1 MTTILPDFNQA
12 TFKPGDPVDNPY
24 FPLKPGTIYVYEGE
38 SSDAEAGEVERETD
52 RFAVTFETKEVAGV
66 DATVVRDTAW
76 ANGFLQEDTRDW
88 HAQDTNG
95 NVWYLGE
102 ATTAYEYDDEG
113 NFIGTSN
120 DGAWEAGVNGAKPG
134 YIMKA
139 NPQVGDQYYQE
150 FAPNDGAVDQAE
162 VISLDRTISTR
173 LGNYSN
179 VLQTLDFTALEPGV
193 SEFKNYVPN
202 IGPVL
207 LEEGL
212 DQNLEPSFVFELAS
226 ITSVTP
232 DTFTSGRGTEGND
245 ALDGD
250 NGRNTLKGRQG
261 DDLLQGFGGKD
272 RLTGQR
278 GNDFLV
284 GGSGLDVLK
293 GGNGQDILIGGK
305 GADILK
311 GGKGRDQF
319 VFRTLEHQGDLIKDF
334 TRRDVIGLTEIF
346 DSENYGGSN
355 LVEDYLQIEQM
366 GSRTVIRIDS
376 DGNTGS
382 NPFEVLTTLN
392 NTNANILSEAN
403 FVV

>member
-1 MTTILPDFNQA
+1 MTALPDFKQA

-38 SSDAEAGEVERETD
+38 KTDEDGEVERETD
-52 RFAVTFETKEVAGV
+52 QFAVTFETKEVAGV
-66 DATVVRDTAW
+66 AATVVRDTAW

-88 HAQDTNG
+88 HAQDTQG

-120 DGAWEAGVNGAKPG
+120 EGEWEAGVNGAKPG

-139 NPQVGDQYYQE
+139 NPQVGDRYYQE
-150 FAPNDGAVDQAE
+150 FAPRDEAVDEAK
-162 VISLDRTISTR
+162 VVSLDQTIATR

-179 VLQTLDFTALEPGV
+179 VLQTRDSTALEPGV
-193 SEFKNYVPN
+193 SEFKYYVPN
-202 IGPVL
+202 VGLTLV
-207 LEEGL
+207 EEGL
-212 DQNLEPSFVFELAS
+212 DANLEPDFVFELAS

-232 DTFTSGRGTEGND
+232 DAFTSGHGTEAND

-250 NGRNTLKGRQG
+250 NGRNTLEGRQG
-261 DDLLQGFGGKD
+261 DDLLKGFAGKD
-272 RLTGQR
+272 WLTGQQ

-284 GGSGLDVLK
+284 GGYGLDTLK
-293 GGNGQDILIGGK
+293 GGYGQDILIGGR
-305 GADILK
+305 GTDVLK
-311 GGKGRDQF
+311 GGKGKDQF

-334 TRRDVIGLTEIF
+334 TRQDVIVLAEIF
-346 DSENYGGSN
+346 DAKSYGSSN
-355 LVEDYLQIEQM
+355 PLDDYLQIKQM
-366 GSRTVIRIDS
+366 GSGTVVRVDP
-376 DGNTGS
+376 DGDMGRD
-382 NPFEVLTTLN
+382 PFEVLATLKH
-392 NTNANILSEAN
+392 TNANILSDSN